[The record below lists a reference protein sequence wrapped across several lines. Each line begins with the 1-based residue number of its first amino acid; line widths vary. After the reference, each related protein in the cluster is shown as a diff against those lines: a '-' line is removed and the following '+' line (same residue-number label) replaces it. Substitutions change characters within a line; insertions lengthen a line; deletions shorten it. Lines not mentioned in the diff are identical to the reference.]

1 LRVVVVGVFH
11 IVLIAQQDDTPF
23 VILLNEGGKG
33 TFFLG

>member
-1 LRVVVVGVFH
+1 VVEKDW
-11 IVLIAQQDDTPF
+11 IAQQNDIPF